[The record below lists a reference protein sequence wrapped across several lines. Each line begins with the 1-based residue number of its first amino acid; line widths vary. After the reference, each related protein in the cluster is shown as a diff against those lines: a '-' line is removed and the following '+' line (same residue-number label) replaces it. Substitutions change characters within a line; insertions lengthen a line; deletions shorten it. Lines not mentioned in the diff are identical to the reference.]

1 MPKTILITG
10 ASGFLGFH
18 FLKLQHPDVL
28 FYGIGRKN
36 LSSFIPHYESLD
48 LTNAK
53 AYIKYFNTVKPD
65 AVFHFAALADLG
77 YCEKNKE
84 ESFKI
89 NVEATTLVTNLAAEY
104 NIPLVFASTDM
115 VFDGEKGHYTES
127 NQPNPINRY
136 GEHKLTAEEKVKAIY
151 PNTLITRLPLMFGEL
166 DASEKNHFSSLI
178 SSLKGNQATHCFV
191 DEYRTIASANT
202 IAEGIMDIYNKAKG
216 IYHLGGVER
225 LSRFEFALKIA
236 RHYKLNQSFVIPSS
250 QQSINFGYKRPAD
263 VSMVSQKAISL
274 GFKQILVDEEINRI
288 NI

>member
-84 ESFKI
+84 ENF
-89 NVEATTLVTNLAAEY
+89 EW
-104 NIPLVFASTDM
+104 
-115 VFDGEKGHYTES
+115 
-127 NQPNPINRY
+127 
-136 GEHKLTAEEKVKAIY
+136 
-151 PNTLITRLPLMFGEL
+151 
-166 DASEKNHFSSLI
+166 KN
-178 SSLKGNQATHCFV
+178 
-191 DEYRTIASANT
+191 
-202 IAEGIMDIYNKAKG
+202 
-216 IYHLGGVER
+216 
-225 LSRFEFALKIA
+225 
-236 RHYKLNQSFVIPSS
+236 
-250 QQSINFGYKRPAD
+250 
-263 VSMVSQKAISL
+263 
-274 GFKQILVDEEINRI
+274 GFKTLWHVIKWSNAWW
-288 NI
+288 